1 MSNKRLHYNLGKE
14 IITEGDTACQSAYI
28 IECGNVDVWKAG
40 IGKVAELTEGAIFGE
55 MAFITGEPRSAT
67 VIASSDDC
75 VCREITSDEFK
86 YMWEERPK
94 TLLPVLRI
102 VAQRLASTTSMIN
115 NLKNTLE

>member
-1 MSNKRLHYNLGKE
+1 
-14 IITEGDTACQSAYI
+14 
-28 IECGNVDVWKAG
+28 
-40 IGKVAELTEGAIFGE
+40 

-67 VIASSDDC
+67 IIASSDDC

-102 VAQRLASTTSMIN
+102 VAQRLASTTKMIN